1 MPTFFQWIAN
11 NWETVCYWAG
21 GLYAMYKIGSMVT
34 AVATFLY
41 SVVSRFKN
49 AETTLN
55 LLATNHLPH
64 IQAELERVSGAQSR
78 TNDILSEIK
87 EDLRLVLFENR
98 REHE

>member
-1 MPTFFQWIAN
+1 
-11 NWETVCYWAG
+11 
-21 GLYAMYKIGSMVT
+21 MYKIGSMVT